1 MQKNAVSYPLQI
13 IQANNIGGPMF
24 NKAEMLEKYLLGV
37 YKNTSSKSILFG
49 LVSDLLLIVFGT
61 IFFLYAK
68 CTDNLLSSIFFAI
81 SIILG
86 FVSIELDKHIVTLV
100 RLISETAYLTK
111 EIVTD
116 DEKYLSTLTTS
127 STICNIT
134 AGIFGAFGL
143 LFLIF

>member
-1 MQKNAVSYPLQI
+1 
-13 IQANNIGGPMF
+13 MF

-37 YKNTSSKSILFG
+37 YKNTSSKSIWFG

-100 RLISETAYLTK
+100 RLISEMAYLTK
-111 EIVTD
+111 EIVKD
-116 DEKYLSTLTTS
+116 DEKHLATLTTY

-143 LFLIF
+143 LFLVF

>member
-1 MQKNAVSYPLQI
+1 MD
-13 IQANNIGGPMF
+13 
-24 NKAEMLEKYLLGV
+24 NKAEMLEKYVLSV
-37 YKNTSSKSILFG
+37 YKNTSSKSIWFG
-49 LVSDLLLIVFGT
+49 LVSDLLLVVFGT

-68 CTDNLLSSIFFAI
+68 CTDNLLSTIFF
-81 SIILG
+81 STSVILG

-111 EIVTD
+111 EIAED
-116 DEKYLSTLTTS
+116 DEKHLATLTTY

-143 LFLIF
+143 LFLVF

>member
-1 MQKNAVSYPLQI
+1 
-13 IQANNIGGPMF
+13 MF

>member
-1 MQKNAVSYPLQI
+1 MY
-13 IQANNIGGPMF
+13 

-37 YKNTSSKSILFG
+37 YKNTASKSIWFG

-68 CTDNLLSSIFFAI
+68 GTDNLLSSIFFAI

-100 RLISETAYLTK
+100 RLISETAYITK
-111 EIVTD
+111 EIVKD
-116 DEKYLSTLTTS
+116 DEKHLATLTTY

-134 AGIFGAFGL
+134 AGIFGSFGL
-143 LFLIF
+143 IFLIF

>member
-111 EIVTD
+111 EIVKD
-116 DEKYLSTLTTS
+116 DEKYLATLTTS

>member
-1 MQKNAVSYPLQI
+1 
-13 IQANNIGGPMF
+13 MF

-37 YKNTSSKSILFG
+37 YKNTSSKSIWFG

-111 EIVTD
+111 EIAKD
-116 DEKYLSTLTTS
+116 DENTLQLSLHIPLYVILLLAYL
-127 STICNIT
+127 
-134 AGIFGAFGL
+134 GL
-143 LFLIF
+143 LALYSLYFRIFRVQN